1 MGRILLIK
9 RVILFLKKKKK
20 KKKIPYKVIPTMRVF
35 QRPHTWHF
43 SIERFLMIR
52 IDDTNL
58 ENY

>member
-20 KKKIPYKVIPTMRVF
+20 KKKTYKVIPTMRVF
-35 QRPHTWHF
+35 QRPHIWHF

-52 IDDTNL
+52 IEDTNL

>member
-9 RVILFLKKKKK
+9 RVIPFLKKKN
-20 KKKIPYKVIPTMRVF
+20 KKIKTYKVIPTMRVF

-52 IDDTNL
+52 IEDTNL

>member
-20 KKKIPYKVIPTMRVF
+20 KKTDKVIPTMRVF
-35 QRPHTWHF
+35 QRPHIWHF

-52 IDDTNL
+52 IEDTNL

>member
-9 RVILFLKKKKK
+9 RVIPFLKKKKK
-20 KKKIPYKVIPTMRVF
+20 TYKVIPTMRVF

-52 IDDTNL
+52 IEDTNL